1 MIPDI
6 RRGYNAAFTDDAYK
20 AFVDDIG
27 NAYNHIPNFR
37 IAETP
42 VFIPR
47 ALKEHLFRATAEISD
62 TICRPDFKELTQ
74 NALQRKYAV
83 PNEGDHTLFL
93 VMDFGVTLK
102 ENGELWPMLIEVQG
116 FPSLYFYQHLA
127 AKAYRKHFRIPDQM
141 NHLCDGL
148 NEESYLELLRKVIVG
163 DEDPKQVVLLEVE
176 PWKQNT
182 QIDFHAT
189 KHHLGIHVACIT
201 EVYQRD
207 GKAYYKDEQ
216 GKEIHI
222 KRIYNRVIYDE
233 LIQRKE
239 LTKQFKFTRE
249 CDVHWVGHPNW
260 FFRISKFT
268 LPFIESQYAPRTW
281 FLSQMNELPPDLDHF
296 VLKPLYSFSGT
307 GVKLHIAKHDLD
319 LVTDPAQY
327 ILQERVKY
335 HPVIETLDEPAK
347 VELRMLMIWE
357 EGAPRPRIVN
367 NLARLSKGEMIGVKY
382 NKDKTWVGGSVGFF
396 E

>member
-6 RRGYNAAFTDDAYK
+6 RHAYNAAFTDDKYK
-20 AFVDDIG
+20 AFLDYIG
-27 NAYNHIPNFR
+27 KEYNHVPYFR

-42 VFIPR
+42 VFIPK
-47 ALKEHLFRATAEISD
+47 ALKEHLFRACDEICD
-62 TICRPDFKELTQ
+62 VICRPDYKAMTE
-74 NALQRKYAV
+74 NSLQKKYAV
-83 PNEGDHTLFL
+83 PNETEHPKFM
-93 VMDFGVTLK
+93 VMDFGVTRK
-102 ENGELWPMLIEVQG
+102 ENGELWPMLIEAQG
-116 FPSLYFYQHLA
+116 FPSLYYYQHLA
-127 AKAYRKHFRIPDQM
+127 AKAYRKFFDIPSDM
-141 NHLCDGL
+141 DHLCDGL
-148 NEESYLELLRKVIVG
+148 NEESYLELLRREIVG
-163 DEDPKQVVLLEVE
+163 DEDPKQVILLEIE

-189 KHHLGIHVACIT
+189 RHHLGIHVACVS

-207 GKAYYKDEQ
+207 NKVYYKDEH
-216 GKEIHI
+216 GKEIHV

-233 LIQRKE
+233 FIHRKD
-239 LTKQFKFTRE
+239 LKTGFKFTRE

-260 FFRISKFT
+260 FFRISKFM
-268 LPFIESQYAPRTW
+268 LPFITSQYAPRTW
-281 FLSQMNELPPDLDHF
+281 FLNQMDEIPPDLDQF

-319 LVTDPAQY
+319 HVTDPGQY
-327 ILQERVKY
+327 ILQERVNY
-335 HPVIETLDEPAK
+335 HPVIQTLDEPAK

-357 EGAPRPRIVN
+357 EGTARPRIVN

-382 NKDKTWVGGSVGFF
+382 NKDKTWVGGSVGYF